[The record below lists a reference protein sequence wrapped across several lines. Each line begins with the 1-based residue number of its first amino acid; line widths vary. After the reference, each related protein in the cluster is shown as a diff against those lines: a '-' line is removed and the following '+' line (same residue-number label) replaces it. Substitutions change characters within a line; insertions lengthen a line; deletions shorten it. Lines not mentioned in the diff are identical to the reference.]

1 MQRKNAAEIDQYCW
15 IYAEELAEEI
25 PVYLLHKV
33 VKKISWSVSGWPG
46 EAGFCAPKIT
56 PIIQVLDR
64 WSCNNWQGSGSDL
77 PLLV

>member
-33 VKKISWSVSGWPG
+33 VKKYPG
-46 EAGFCAPKIT
+46 QFLA
-56 PIIQVLDR
+56 DR
-64 WSCNNWQGSGSDL
+64 VRPVFVHQKL
-77 PLLV
+77 HQ